1 MKIVNIIL
9 FFLFLI
15 FKSFAFAETKIA
27 FVDIDAIIY
36 GSDVGKTM
44 NKNFEKSLKD
54 NDTKFK
60 KLENE
65 LKKKETDI
73 LNKKNILSET
83 ELNEK
88 VSQLRKEIN
97 SFQKERGK
105 ANDNFRRLRL
115 EQTNKLLQELN
126 KILANYA
133 EKESISIVIQK
144 KNIVMG
150 KTEFDITSEVFDIFN
165 KEVRS
170 IK

>member
-1 MKIVNIIL
+1 MKIIKFIL
-9 FFLFLI
+9 FFLLLS
-15 FKSFAFAETKIA
+15 FKFQAIAETKIA
-27 FVDIDAIIY
+27 FVDIDSIIY

-44 NKNFEKSLKD
+44 NINFEKSLRE
-54 NDTKFK
+54 NDEKFK
-60 KLENE
+60 KIEIE

-83 ELNEK
+83 ELNDKIRE
-88 VSQLRKEIN
+88 LRDEI
-97 SFQKERGK
+97 SLFQQKRGK
-105 ANDNFRRLRL
+105 ANDNFRKLRL
-115 EQTNKLLQELN
+115 EQTNKLLQNLN

-133 EKESISIVIQK
+133 EKKSISIIIQK

-150 KTEFDITSEVFDIFN
+150 KTEHDITQEVFQIFN